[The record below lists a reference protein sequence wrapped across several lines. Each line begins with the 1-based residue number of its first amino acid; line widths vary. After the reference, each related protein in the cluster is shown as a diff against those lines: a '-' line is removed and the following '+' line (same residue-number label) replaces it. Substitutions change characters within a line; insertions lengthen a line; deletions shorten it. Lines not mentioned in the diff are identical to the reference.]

1 MVAKSTATRKQ
12 KGREHQQQIATQIR
26 TALDLPEEDVVSRPM
41 GSQGLDVMLSA
52 RARERFPFG
61 IECKRQEKLAIP
73 EWWRQCEENARTEG
87 LTPLLVFR
95 RSHEDALAVLRWT
108 DLLALVRDRCPDQEE
123 CPVLRG
129 EDARRFNEYMEHPTD
144 TPSGSDLIREAAKHG
159 RVATRGDF
167 NLKQARTDNFLS
179 QEEHKMD
186 IGVAMY
192 RDYRNEGGRK

>member
-1 MVAKSTATRKQ
+1 MRTDEMPKSAELRALRGLSVMEQSRNGIVLDQSKMPGARRKKKMVAKSTATRKQ

-73 EWWRQCEENARTEG
+73 EWWRQCEENARKEG

-95 RSHEDALAVLRWT
+95 RSHEDALAVMRWA
-108 DLLALVRDRCPDQEE
+108 DLLALVRWSNRDGDCRWRNLTEAIT
-123 CPVLRG
+123 G
-129 EDARRFNEYMEHPTD
+129 E
-144 TPSGSDLIREAAKHG
+144 
-159 RVATRGDF
+159 RV
-167 NLKQARTDNFLS
+167 
-179 QEEHKMD
+179 
-186 IGVAMY
+186 
-192 RDYRNEGGRK
+192 